1 MSPVITGI
9 AIVALTAG
17 LGSAATA
24 TSVSANVK
32 SLPPTATQGNPVALP
47 GARIAQAIPAT
58 TPDFSGVWKM
68 DKERSESAA
77 QDQPTG
83 DVIVAITQT
92 GSVLKVETTRDG
104 KKELA
109 IYPIGAR
116 PSTTVEVS
124 GVRRAYWDGP
134 VLIDEGSVDIEGRTI
149 AFREARAPSADGA
162 EMVVETTLKIEH
174 GYELKG
180 GQTVVTGK
188 NVYVRNR

>member
-1 MSPVITGI
+1 MRPVITGL

-17 LGSAATA
+17 SGSAATV
-24 TSVSANVK
+24 TSALANVK
-32 SLPPTATQGNPVALP
+32 SSPPAAMQGNPVALP
-47 GARIAQAIPAT
+47 GTLVAQAIPAT
-58 TPDFSGVWKM
+58 TPDFSGLWKM

-92 GSVLKVETTRDG
+92 GSILKVETTRDG

-109 IYPIGAR
+109 TYPIGDR
-116 PSTTVEVS
+116 PTTTMELS

-149 AFREARAPSADGA
+149 AFREARAPAVDGA

>member
-9 AIVALTAG
+9 AIVAVTAG

-24 TSVSANVK
+24 TSASANVK
-32 SLPPTATQGNPVALP
+32 SSPPTAMQGNPVALP
-47 GARIAQAIPAT
+47 GARVAQAIPST
-58 TPDFSGVWKM
+58 TSDFSGVWKM

-83 DVIVAITQT
+83 DVIVVITQT
-92 GSVLKVETTRDG
+92 GSILKVETTRDG

-109 IYPIGAR
+109 TYPIGAR
-116 PSTTVEVS
+116 PSTTMEVS
-124 GVRRAYWDGP
+124 GVSRAYWDGP